1 MSAIILAIK
10 GLWDTVSLLVT
21 GLFSK
26 IIVKVGALLAGLGL
40 KLLSFEWI
48 KKIWEI
54 IQKIW
59 DVLKKT
65 LFNAKFLGVIKVL
78 ITLALCGIVGYN
90 CYLIGSELFANY
102 QNVLEFIKS
111 DKLLEVFKAISFI
124 LVAVGLVITAIL
136 VISYLF
142 GLLKKK
148 IRLGFIPAILFTY
161 LLATFLNKHAY
172 FPEMEELI
180 KKFALVNLVGIL
192 TTVYAVI
199 KAFDKDRHS
208 SFFGFF
214 FCGIAIL
221 VCFLLFS
228 STKIGVF
235 FSFTSSEADVSLL
248 DITFIN
254 FIKGMIGKE
263 IIIGTDAMMV
273 TWAKNFHLANGSL
286 VGALVYMM
294 TVFALYASMLIP
306 FMLLSLAVGF
316 LMALIND
323 RPSQHA
329 HLTKVL
335 AVVKS
340 VVFCVLAV
348 TLFAI
353 LLAFAFKDPMEFF
366 KVKVL
371 VGNVILTLVMCLV
384 FTICALSARA
394 LFANKPYAQIQTQ
407 KPQQGGKA

>member
-26 IIVKVGALLAGLGL
+26 VIVKVGALLAGLGL

-48 KKIWEI
+48 RKIWEI

-65 LFNAKFLGVIKVL
+65 LFNAKFLGVVKVL

-161 LLATFLNKHAY
+161 LLAMFLNTHAY

-192 TTVYAVI
+192 TMVYAVI

-221 VCFLLFS
+221 ACFLLFS

-235 FSFTSSEADVSLL
+235 FSFTSSEVDVSLL

-263 IIIGTDAMMV
+263 TVIGTDAMMV
-273 TWAKNFHLANGSL
+273 TWAKNFHLANGSF

-294 TVFALYASMLIP
+294 TIFALYASMLIP

-329 HLTKVL
+329 YLTKVL
-335 AVVKS
+335 GVVKS

-353 LLAFAFKDPMEFF
+353 LLALVFKDPMEFF
-366 KVKVL
+366 NVKVL
-371 VGNVILTLVMCLV
+371 VGNIILTLVTCLV